1 MRCPRLAARATP
13 NAHQLPLVAK
23 ANQSKLINRK
33 PYHSQPGRR
42 GRTSYSECVSSR
54 RGRPFREMLPTLNS
68 WQMPFAKIP
77 IDGEGPFR
85 SRPEFP
91 SKGQL
96 LIMSASWIQCPLS
109 GPIWPGVRL
118 GSFASPPRFLR
129 HVRSSP
135 ICSEETLCLL
145 KTPKGQESLEMFA
158 PPPYRREHDH
168 NSFYPAVNNRATKQR
183 VTFSHQFCSIASP
196 IRISS
201 DQLRARRG

>member
-1 MRCPRLAARATP
+1 MAGFGRAARVAAWMAGEPGLVSVAPQRGWEALKAIRLA
-13 NAHQLPLVAK
+13 
-23 ANQSKLINRK
+23 
-33 PYHSQPGRR
+33 G
-42 GRTSYSECVSSR
+42 
-54 RGRPFREMLPTLNS
+54 
-68 WQMPFAKIP
+68 
-77 IDGEGPFR
+77 R
-85 SRPEFP
+85 SR
-91 SKGQL
+91 SH
-96 LIMSASWIQCPLS
+96 
-109 GPIWPGVRL
+109 VRRTRNQPRRKKRPHLKKAL
-118 GSFASPPRFLR
+118 GCHCRGGGDASPPRFLR

-145 KTPKGQESLEMFA
+145 KTSKGQESLEMFA

>member
-1 MRCPRLAARATP
+1 MAGCGRAARLRRGWLANSAWYRSRHSVAGKRSRRLA
-13 NAHQLPLVAK
+13 
-23 ANQSKLINRK
+23 
-33 PYHSQPGRR
+33 G
-42 GRTSYSECVSSR
+42 
-54 RGRPFREMLPTLNS
+54 
-68 WQMPFAKIP
+68 
-77 IDGEGPFR
+77 R
-85 SRPEFP
+85 SR
-91 SKGQL
+91 SH
-96 LIMSASWIQCPLS
+96 
-109 GPIWPGVRL
+109 VRRTRNQPRRKKRPHLKKAL
-118 GSFASPPRFLR
+118 GCHCRGGGDASPPRFLR